1 MSLHYKLN
9 SLTKYPMHMPGHKR
23 NGKFNIV
30 GSNIDATEIE
40 GLDNLHAPKGVIKE
54 IENKLAR
61 IYHCDNSHLLVNGST
76 VGLLA
81 SIMAVCKEGDTI
93 IVACNCHKSV
103 YNACVLLR
111 LNVIFVTP
119 KWNELEGYYTTI
131 DREDIR
137 KAISDNPDARAVVV
151 TSPTYEGNVSNIGN
165 INIPVI
171 TDAAHGAHFG
181 ISYFP
186 AYPKGDIV
194 ISSLHKT
201 LPSLTQTAVCNV
213 YNKELEYNTK
223 KYLDILQTTSPSYVL
238 MNSVDICCDYILNQ
252 KSEFDDYY
260 GRLTEFR
267 SKIEL
272 EHLSLKYTDDPG
284 KIVIS
289 TANANISGVELAD
302 TLRNKYGIEP
312 EMASIS
318 YVILMTSVGD
328 EEPAFSMLKEALEDI
343 DAGLCHQQC
352 RSVLAP
358 NTKTDWNA
366 KAVDDYVATDICEA
380 VGKISA
386 EFVMAYPP
394 DIPILLPNAEITPM
408 AMAYIS
414 DAIAQGINIVSDS
427 GLLPNKI
434 LTKAGI

>member
-23 NGKFNIV
+23 NSKFNIV
-30 GSNIDATEIE
+30 GSNIDATEIK
-40 GLDNLHAPKGVIKE
+40 GLDNLHNPKGVIKE
-54 IENKLAR
+54 IENKLGK

-103 YNACVLLR
+103 YNACVLRR
-111 LNVIFVTP
+111 LKVVFVTP

-131 DREDIR
+131 DTEDVH
-137 KAISDNPDARAVVV
+137 KAISNNPGVKAVVI
-151 TSPTYEGNVSNIGN
+151 TSPTYEGNVSNISN
-165 INIPVI
+165 INIPI
-171 TDAAHGAHFG
+171 IIDAAHGAHFG

-213 YNKELEYNTK
+213 YNKELELKTK
-223 KYLDILQTTSPSYVL
+223 FYLDILQTTSPSYVL
-238 MNSVDICCDYILNQ
+238 MNSVDVCCDYILNK

-267 SKIEL
+267 SEIEL

-284 KIVIS
+284 KVVIS

-302 TLRNKYGIEP
+302 TLRNKYSIEP

-328 EEPAFSMLKEALEDI
+328 EKPAFSMLREGLEDI
-343 DAGLCHQQC
+343 DSGLCHQQC
-352 RSVLAP
+352 RSVIAP
-358 NTKTDWNA
+358 DTQECWDA
-366 KAVDDYVATDICEA
+366 KAVDDYVATDIDKA

-394 DIPILLPNAEITPM
+394 DIPILLPNREITPKTI
-408 AMAYIS
+408 AYIKE
-414 DAIAQGINIVSDS
+414 AIAQGVNIVSDS